1 MGSIQHSLARAIS
14 YRSTYPTQALPTE
27 ARTEALPTEAHTQA
41 PTQALPAEAPQ
52 IEIYT
57 EGRVGQYGKFSVS
70 SSDDSCTFSHGRPC
84 RTPRGKPCGRAGTGR
99 GGESHADNS

>member
-27 ARTEALPTEAHTQA
+27 AHTQA

-57 EGRVGQYGKFSVS
+57 QREELGSTISSQSPLATTPARSLTVGLAAHLEVS
-70 SSDDSCTFSHGRPC
+70 HVGGQELVAVVNLTL
-84 RTPRGKPCGRAGTGR
+84 TTARAGR
-99 GGESHADNS
+99 NA